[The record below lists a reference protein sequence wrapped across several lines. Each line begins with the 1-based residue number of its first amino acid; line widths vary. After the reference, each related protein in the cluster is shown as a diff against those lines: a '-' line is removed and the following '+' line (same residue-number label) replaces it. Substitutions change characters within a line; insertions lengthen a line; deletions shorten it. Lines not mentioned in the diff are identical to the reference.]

1 MCQFLSF
8 WSEIISIRKV
18 LNLALV
24 AFCQLFCQILN
35 SLLRFTLCREIC
47 DSKVHF
53 DTGWLCPRSTRLIG
67 QGSPWAT

>member
-8 WSEIISIRKV
+8 CSEIISVRKV

-35 SLLRFTLCREIC
+35 SLLKFTLCLEIC
-47 DSKVHF
+47 DSKERL
-53 DTGWLCPRSTRLIG
+53 DTGWLCPRSARLIC
-67 QGSPWAT
+67 QGAPWAT